1 VPPRADLDRRADAHA
16 ERDVHL
22 VSVGEH
28 HGSEQIGRRADQRQ
42 HDDNKSSRGK
52 PLLGVLYAALGAFTF
67 ALNNVAM
74 RRGVVTGS
82 VLQGMALTVP
92 IGGLSFLVMTIA
104 FGKLHQLVVFPMAAL
119 TWLACQGVVHFVI
132 GRYCNYK
139 SNQLMGVNLTAPVV
153 QLQVPFAMMLAVVM
167 LHEKFTVLQAIG
179 SALMLG
185 GSFITQG
192 ITQGNARK
200 GKRKASAPLTAAT
213 PIPTVPSKEELA
225 APVPKP
231 PIFQPRTFS
240 GYVFGLG
247 AAMCYGSSPLMARQ
261 AFLDAPDISTAAGGC
276 LAYTAATLFFLLIL
290 IKPGSWADIKSM
302 KRENLPWFL
311 SSAVLVAISQAFVY
325 ASLAVAPLMVV
336 TPILQLSLVFRLFL
350 SQLINRDHEVMNTAV
365 LIGAFTAVLGSILV
379 SLDTD
384 ELTTFLDLPRS
395 LADFLHYRLA
405 GH

>member
-1 VPPRADLDRRADAHA
+1 M
-16 ERDVHL
+16 
-22 VSVGEH
+22 
-28 HGSEQIGRRADQRQ
+28 
-42 HDDNKSSRGK
+42 
-52 PLLGVLYAALGAFTF
+52 LGILYAALGSFTF

-104 FGKLHQLVVFPMAAL
+104 FGELHQLVVFPMAAL
-119 TWLACQGVVHFVI
+119 IWLAGQGVVHFVI

-153 QLQVPFAMMLAVVM
+153 QLQVPVAMMLAVVT

-192 ITQGNARK
+192 NAGK
-200 GKRKASAPLTAAT
+200 GTKKASAP
-213 PIPTVPSKEELA
+213 E
-225 APVPKP
+225 PKP
-231 PIFQPRTFS
+231 TPAFRPRVFS
-240 GYVFGLG
+240 GYIFGLG

-261 AFLDAPDISTAAGGC
+261 AFLYAPGIGTAAGGC
-276 LAYTAATLFFLLIL
+276 IAYTAATLFFSLIL
-290 IKPGSWADIKSM
+290 LKPGSWADIKSM

-311 SSAVLVAISQAFVY
+311 SSAVLVAVSQAFVY

-350 SQLINRDHEVMNTAV
+350 SQLINRDYEVMNTAV
-365 LIGAFTAVLGSILV
+365 IIGAFTAVLGSIV
-379 SLDTD
+379 VALDTG
-384 ELTTFLDLPRS
+384 ELTTFLGLPPS
-395 LADFLHYRLA
+395 LADFLRYRLA
-405 GH
+405 G

>member
-1 VPPRADLDRRADAHA
+1 
-16 ERDVHL
+16 
-22 VSVGEH
+22 
-28 HGSEQIGRRADQRQ
+28 
-42 HDDNKSSRGK
+42 
-52 PLLGVLYAALGAFTF
+52 LLGVLYAAVGAFTF
-67 ALNNVAM
+67 ALNNVTM

-104 FGKLHQLVVFPMAAL
+104 LGEPHDLVVFPIAAVN
-119 TWLACQGVVHFVI
+119 WLVCQGVVHFVI

-153 QLQVPFAMMLAVVM
+153 QLQVPFAMILAVVL

-179 SALMLG
+179 SALMFG

-192 ITQGNARK
+192 AA
-200 GKRKASAPLTAAT
+200 GKRKKVSR
-213 PIPTVPSKEELA
+213 PIQTVTSQEALA
-225 APVPKP
+225 APKPKP
-231 PIFQPRTFS
+231 IFEPRVFS
-240 GYVFGLG
+240 GYIFGLC

-261 AFLDAPDISTAAGGC
+261 AFLNAPDSSTVAGGC
-276 LAYTAATLFFLLIL
+276 LAYTAATLFFLLML
-290 IKPGSWADIKSM
+290 LKPGSWADIKSM
-302 KRENLPWFL
+302 KRGNLPWFL
-311 SSAVLVAISQAFVY
+311 SSAILVAISQAFVY

-350 SQLINRDHEVMNTAV
+350 SHLINRDHEVMNVAV

-379 SLDTD
+379 SLETE
-384 ELTTFLDLPRS
+384 ELTTFLGFLS
-395 LADFLHYRLA
+395 LADFLNYHLA

>member
-1 VPPRADLDRRADAHA
+1 
-16 ERDVHL
+16 
-22 VSVGEH
+22 
-28 HGSEQIGRRADQRQ
+28 
-42 HDDNKSSRGK
+42 
-52 PLLGVLYAALGAFTF
+52 LLGVLYAALGAFTF

-92 IGGLSFLVMTIA
+92 IGGISFLVMTIA
-104 FGKLHQLVVFPMAAL
+104 FGELGQLVMFPTAAFS
-119 TWLACQGVVHFVI
+119 WLACQGVVHFVI

-153 QLQVPFAMMLAVVM
+153 QLQVPFAMMLAVVT

-179 SALMLG
+179 AALMLG

-192 ITQGNARK
+192 NA
-200 GKRKASAPLTAAT
+200 GKDKTASTPPRAAT
-213 PIPTVPSKEELA
+213 PIPTLPSQGEFA
-225 APVPKP
+225 APERKP
-231 PIFQPRTFS
+231 RLAFQPRVFS
-240 GYVFGLG
+240 GYVFGLA

-261 AFLDAPDISTAAGGC
+261 AFLHAPGASTAAGGC
-276 LAYTAATLFFLLIL
+276 LAYTAATLFFSLIL
-290 IKPGSWADIKSM
+290 LKPGAWRDIKYM
-302 KRENLPWFL
+302 KRENLPWFV
-311 SSAVLVAISQAFVY
+311 SSAVLVAVSQAFVY

-350 SQLINRDHEVMNTAV
+350 SQLINRDYEVMNSAV

-384 ELTTFLDLPRS
+384 GLTMLPGLPQS
-395 LADFLHYRLA
+395 LADFLRHRLA
-405 GH
+405 GQ